1 MSNLTLHNIIM
12 YLRKS
17 RSDDPSMT
25 VEDVLS
31 RHETQLQE
39 YMRSNYGATL
49 PESQIYREVVS
60 GETIDD
66 RPVMKDV
73 LKLLETGEVNGVLVI
88 EPQRL
93 SRGDLEDCGRIVNS
107 FRYTSTLVI
116 TPPKT
121 YDLANEYDR
130 KFFEMEL
137 TRGNDYLEYTKKILN
152 RGRIASVK
160 QGNFIGSVAPYGYRK
175 VKVGT
180 GKDACHT
187 LEIIPEQADAVRL
200 MYQLYLAG
208 NGFTNIASHLDR
220 LGIKPLKGDHWS
232 PCSISDMLENPVY
245 IGKVRWNYFRTVK
258 KMENG
263 QIRKSRPINRNVEE
277 IILVNGKHPA
287 IISPDIFAAAAERRG
302 KSPKI
307 KRGTELRNPFAGL
320 VYCGTCGKAMSLK
333 QYVDRRR
340 NSGHR
345 LQSMICP
352 NQRNCHTKSVQYSA
366 FSARVREDL
375 VKAIDDFE
383 FKLKNEDGA
392 IDKIHKKNIYNL
404 KTELVRLK
412 NKDLRQK
419 DAYED
424 GIYTK
429 EEYASRNAKLQE
441 QIAKTNE
448 ALQKAEETLPPE
460 IDYREKIIRFKNC
473 LETFD
478 NPEASAAEKNVLL
491 KGCIQK
497 IIYHNSNESR
507 VGIGRYADNP
517 FDLDVFLRL

>member
-1 MSNLTLHNIIM
+1 
-12 YLRKS
+12 
-17 RSDDPSMT
+17 
-25 VEDVLS
+25 
-31 RHETQLQE
+31 
-39 YMRSNYGATL
+39 
-49 PESQIYREVVS
+49 
-60 GETIDD
+60 
-66 RPVMKDV
+66 
-73 LKLLETGEVNGVLVI
+73 
-88 EPQRL
+88 
-93 SRGDLEDCGRIVNS
+93 
-107 FRYTSTLVI
+107 
-116 TPPKT
+116 
-121 YDLANEYDR
+121 
-130 KFFEMEL
+130 
-137 TRGNDYLEYTKKILN
+137 
-152 RGRIASVK
+152 
-160 QGNFIGSVAPYGYRK
+160 
-175 VKVGT
+175 
-180 GKDACHT
+180 
-187 LEIIPEQADAVRL
+187 
-200 MYQLYLAG
+200 
-208 NGFTNIASHLDR
+208 
-220 LGIKPLKGDHWS
+220 
-232 PCSISDMLENPVY
+232 
-245 IGKVRWNYFRTVK
+245 
-258 KMENG
+258 
-263 QIRKSRPINRNVEE
+263 
-277 IILVNGKHPA
+277 
-287 IISPDIFAAAAERRG
+287 
-302 KSPKI
+302 
-307 KRGTELRNPFAGL
+307 
-320 VYCGTCGKAMSLK
+320 MSLK
-333 QYVDRRR
+333 QYVDSRR

-392 IDKIHKKNIYNL
+392 IDKIHKKNIHNL

-448 ALQKAEETLPPE
+448 ALRKAEETLPPE

-507 VGIGRYADNP
+507 VGIGRYVDNP